1 MNKESIIQEI
11 NSLNRTL
18 DFIQEEQSFIKSK
31 LGSFLDKMVLTDSLI
46 WAETLHQ
53 EILNREAAI
62 QMLKNDISK
71 TALILKT
78 RRFVNNMIDEKMM
91 DEFKKYKQQVGYIE
105 IQFLAWKQ
113 AANEKFE
120 SAMY

>member
-11 NSLNRTL
+11 DSLNRTL
-18 DFIQEEQSFIKSK
+18 DFIQDEQSFIKSK

-71 TALILKT
+71 TALTLKT

-91 DEFKKYKQQVGYIE
+91 DEIKKYKQQVGYIE